1 MAKSRN
7 SKDASRLKVV
17 SEEIASFNRIIDGH
31 RKLLN
36 AIGGL

>member
-1 MAKSRN
+1 MAKSGN
-7 SKDASRLKVV
+7 SSEASRLKIV
-17 SEEIASFNRIIDGH
+17 SEEIASFNKIVDGH